1 MFLGEL
7 LVYRYQ
13 LITKSQR
20 DEALTRQRESDRG
33 RRLGEILVDMGL
45 VTADQVREA
54 LDSQRY
60 ERDPWSGSP

>member
-33 RRLGEILVDMGL
+33 RRLGEILVEMGL
-45 VTADQVREA
+45 VTADQVQEA